1 MPEEEAQRKIEA
13 GELEK
18 VKAAEETGRRNA
30 LAVLMQ
36 LDACQKA
43 IREMGVRLDHLQKN
57 YMNQQTLF
65 EQQRLQLARLQQEF
79 YARGSTSYSNG
90 EG

>member
-1 MPEEEAQRKIEA
+1 MNNDERRIQA

-18 VKAAEETGRRNA
+18 VKASEETTRRNA
-30 LAVLMQ
+30 LAVIGQ
-36 LDACQKA
+36 LDMCMKA
-43 IREMGVRLDHLQKN
+43 IKEVRNRLDVLQN
-57 YMNQQTLF
+57 HFMNQQKLF
-65 EQQRLQLARLQQEF
+65 EQQRMQLARLQQEF

>member
-1 MPEEEAQRKIEA
+1 MNNEERRIQA

-18 VKAAEETGRRNA
+18 VKAAEETQRRNA
-30 LAVLMQ
+30 ITILAQ
-36 LDACQKA
+36 LQMFQGA
-43 IREMGVRLDHLQKN
+43 IKEMGVRLDVLQN
-57 YMNQQTLF
+57 HYLNQQKLF

>member
-1 MPEEEAQRKIEA
+1 MSEADRKIEA

-30 LAVLMQ
+30 LAVLSQ
-36 LDACQKA
+36 LSLCQKA
-43 IREMGVRLDHLQKN
+43 IVEMGMRLDSLQAN
-57 YMNQQTLF
+57 YLNQQKLF
-65 EQQRLQLARLQQEF
+65 EQQRMQLARLQQEF